1 MNARQQRFVTEYLI
15 DCNATQAAIRAG
27 YGARTARQVGSQN
40 LSKLDIQSAIKEAQE
55 KRNGTAV
62 FTRERALEILAD
74 LALNAERD
82 NNKIAAIAQASK
94 MSGWESA
101 QRHEIDVTEI
111 VVKRITPDMIEEP
124 PTPLE
129 EVTEPVAQ

>member
-1 MNARQQRFVTEYLI
+1 MNPKQQRFVSEYLI

-27 YGARTARQVGSQN
+27 YSAKTAKSIGQRLLTFVDVQN
-40 LSKLDIQSAIKEAQE
+40 AIKEAQE
-55 KRNGTAV
+55 KRNSNAG
-62 FTRERALEILAD
+62 FTRARALEILAD

-94 MSGWESA
+94 MSGWESP

-111 VVKRITPDMIEEP
+111 VIKRISPDMIGDP
-124 PTPLE
+124 PVPLE
-129 EVTEPVAQ
+129 EVTESVAQ